1 VHFAGNEENQRK
13 GQREETVKVDEVRL
27 LSIFRLP
34 GQLAFT
40 VVLSTMFC
48 VQSIKLIELL
58 RQRGGETA

>member
-1 VHFAGNEENQRK
+1 MRYGYFQFS
-13 GQREETVKVDEVRL
+13 DYL
-27 LSIFRLP
+27 